1 MRFAVSLAF
10 VAAIASPAAAGPIT
24 VELLSAQYTTHVSTT
39 AHGSV
44 TPEISRTT
52 TSAGALDDIE
62 LWGANTGTVWDYAG
76 AAASAGAFDIFAST
90 STGDGF
96 VDPNLHSALASA
108 TTTLVFAPLADSFA
122 SILVSLEAGT
132 TSSMWSEGVMTLTNL
147 STNEDLWRIGWD
159 SVTTNTLWL
168 PHTFGYDLL
177 SSPLRAGPVVQE
189 TLLRQADRYQLS
201 MYTQTQA
208 AGDRQLIHV
217 TTSGLQFKTVPEPAS
232 LLLWGTGCAIAGWTR
247 RARRRR

>member
-108 TTTLVFAPLADSFA
+108 TSTLVFTPLADSFA
-122 SILVSLEAGT
+122 SIVFNLEYG
-132 TSSMWSEGVMTLTNL
+132 SSSSIWSEGVIALTNL
-147 STNEDLWRIGWD
+147 STTEEMWRIGWD
-159 SVTTNTLWL
+159 STGAGSLWL

-177 SSPLRAGPVVQE
+177 SSPFNGSPVVQE
-189 TLLRQADRYQLS
+189 TLLRQSDQYQLS
-201 MYTQTQA
+201 LYTQTQA
-208 AGDRQLIHV
+208 QGDRQRIHL
-217 TTSGLQFKTVPEPAS
+217 TTSGLQVHSVPEPAS
-232 LLLWGTGCAIAGWTR
+232 LLLWGTGCAIAGWAK